1 LQTTRRWKPSAAAI
15 AAVLFASGAYG
26 AHPLNT
32 EDTGTQGKGGWQLE
46 VNGER
51 SKDKSRDTVDE
62 MTVKGA
68 QAAAVLSHGVAET
81 MDLQFG
87 LPWQDTGSERGAGD
101 LFAALKWR
109 FWEQGALSA
118 GLPAGVSAPT
128 GDEDRGPGNG
138 KPTWA
143 ALLIGQYEGER
154 WILLAHAGYRR
165 NSNTLGDRESIGE
178 ISGAVLYKATG
189 QLKLLVDAN
198 RTTNADPE
206 SNQKIRQM
214 VLGAI
219 YSPGKDLDL
228 DIGFRRGN
236 DAAID
241 RAVMAGLTLR
251 W

>member
-1 LQTTRRWKPSAAAI
+1 MQTTRGWKPSAGAI

-32 EDTGTQGKGGWQLE
+32 DDTGVQGKGGWQLE
-46 VNGER
+46 LNGER
-51 SKDKSRDTVDE
+51 NQDRVAGE
-62 MTVKGA
+62 TVKGA
-68 QAAAVLSHGVAET
+68 QAAALLSHGVAET
-81 MDLQFG
+81 MDLQVG

-101 LFAALKWR
+101 LFAALKWKL
-109 FWEQGALSA
+109 WEQGPWSA
-118 GLPAGVSAPT
+118 GLRGAVTAPT
-128 GDEDRGPGNG
+128 GDEDRGLGNG

-154 WILLAHAGYRR
+154 WIFLAHAGYRR
-165 NSNTLGDRESIGE
+165 NRNTFGDRESIGE
-178 ISGAVLYKATG
+178 ISAAALYKATA

-198 RTTNADPE
+198 RTTNPDPQ
-206 SNQKIRQM
+206 SDQQLRQR

-219 YSPGKDLDL
+219 YSPSKNLDL

-236 DAAID
+236 DAALE
-241 RAVMAGLTLR
+241 RAVMAGITLR

>member
-1 LQTTRRWKPSAAAI
+1 MRTTRRWKPSGG
-15 AAVLFASGAYG
+15 AVVALLFASGAYG

-46 VNGER
+46 LNGER
-51 SKDKSRDTVDE
+51 SQDKVDGD
-62 MTVKGA
+62 TVKGA

-87 LPWQDTGSERGAGD
+87 VPWQDTGSERGAGD

-109 FWEQGALSA
+109 MWEQGPLSA
-118 GLPAGVSAPT
+118 GVRVGVSAPS
-128 GDEDRGPGNG
+128 GDDDRGLGNG

-143 ALLIGQYEGER
+143 GLLIGQYEGER
-154 WILLAHAGYRR
+154 WVFLAHAGYRR
-165 NSNTLGDRESIGE
+165 NSNTFGDRSSIGE
-178 ISGAVLYKATG
+178 ISGGVLYKASG
-189 QLKLLVDAN
+189 QLKLLLDAN
-198 RTTNADPE
+198 RTTNADPS
-206 SNQKIRQM
+206 SNQDIRQV

-219 YSPGKDLDL
+219 YSPSKDLDL
-228 DIGFRRGN
+228 DIGLRRGN

-241 RAVMAGLTLR
+241 RALMAGITLR

>member
-1 LQTTRRWKPSAAAI
+1 LQTIRKWKPSAGAL

-51 SKDKSRDTVDE
+51 NEDQSL
-62 MTVKGA
+62 KGA
-68 QAAAVLSHGVAET
+68 QAAAVLSYGAAET
-81 MDLQFG
+81 IDLQFG
-87 LPWQDTGSERGAGD
+87 VPWQDTGAERGAGD
-101 LFAALKWR
+101 LVAALKWK
-109 FWEQGALSA
+109 FWEQGPWSA
-118 GLPAGVSAPT
+118 GLRGAVTAPT
-128 GDEDRGPGNG
+128 GDEDRGLGNG

-154 WILLAHAGYRR
+154 WIFLAHAGYRR
-165 NSNTLGDRESIGE
+165 NSNTFGDRESISE
-178 ISGAVLYKATG
+178 ISAAALYKATA

-198 RTTNADPE
+198 RTTNPDPQ
-206 SNQKIRQM
+206 SDQQLRQR

-219 YSPGKDLDL
+219 YSPSKDLDL

-236 DAAID
+236 DPAIE
-241 RAVMAGLTLR
+241 RAVMAGITLR

>member
-1 LQTTRRWKPSAAAI
+1 LQTTRKWKPSAGAL

-51 SKDKSRDTVDE
+51 NEDQSL
-62 MTVKGA
+62 KGA
-68 QAAAVLSHGVAET
+68 QAAAVLSYGAAET
-81 MDLQFG
+81 IDLQFG
-87 LPWQDTGSERGAGD
+87 VPWQDTGAGRGAGD
-101 LFAALKWR
+101 LVAALKWK
-109 FWEQGALSA
+109 FWEQGPWSA
-118 GLPAGVSAPT
+118 GLRGAVTAPT
-128 GDEDRGPGNG
+128 GDEDRGLGNG

-154 WILLAHAGYRR
+154 WIFLAHAGYRR
-165 NSNTLGDRESIGE
+165 NSNTFGDRESISE
-178 ISGAVLYKATG
+178 ISAAALYKATA

-198 RTTNADPE
+198 RTTNPDPQ
-206 SNQKIRQM
+206 SDQKIRQM

-219 YSPGKDLDL
+219 YSPSKDMDL
-228 DIGFRRGN
+228 DIGFRSGN
-236 DAAID
+236 DAAIE
-241 RAVMAGLTLR
+241 RAVMAGITLR